1 MEIINKTLENYFVL
15 ANNLKQEFNN
25 KKYSFIKA
33 VYIHGS
39 FARGEI
45 TPKES
50 DINLMIFTKKKDIL
64 KKDIDLLS
72 SIKENL
78 DKKYS
83 IKIEFKI
90 NNIEKN
96 SLKNI
101 TTDMF
106 YPYLY
111 DFILNSFF
119 IYGERIE
126 DKLLNILKAKTF
138 FEFSFETTSVFSK
151 IRIDFLESYFQEN
164 KYKMYYNLYKYSR
177 LLKQLKVNEEK
188 IENLVKKITD
198 YKNIDK
204 EEILKYI
211 LKFEELLEKT
221 DLKKIFENNK
231 KLKLFL
237 GSAIG
242 GLVYNTKTKK
252 ILIIEDTKQ
261 TCSFWSQSKNAKT
274 KGKESLSE
282 IKEEIEKNTGIEN
295 ITIVNEKIGECHNWY
310 EKEKNTFKKIQ
321 TEYYYATTNCLKKI
335 NSKAKWIKLSEVKE
349 YVSSPCLGYITKSF
363 YQDFIKKIKEKS
375 NKTI

>member
-1 MEIINKTLENYFVL
+1 MEIINKNLESYFSL
-15 ANNLKQEFNN
+15 ANELKEEFNN
-25 KKYSFIKA
+25 KKYAFIKS

-50 DINLMIFTKKKDIL
+50 DINLMIFTKKKEIL
-64 KKDIDLLS
+64 EKEIETIYN
-72 SIKENL
+72 IKQKIESN
-78 DKKYS
+78 YS

-111 DFILNSFF
+111 DFILNSFY

-126 DKLLNILKAKTF
+126 DKLLKILKNKTY

-151 IRIDFLESYFQEN
+151 IRIDFLENYFKEN
-164 KYKMYYNLYKYSR
+164 KYRMYHNLYKYSR
-177 LLKQLKVNEEK
+177 LLKQLKVNEED
-188 IENLVKKITD
+188 IEKLVLKITD

-211 LKFEELLEKT
+211 LKFEELLEKA
-221 DLKKIFENNK
+221 DLKEIYENNK

-237 GSAIG
+237 GYAKGSLI
-242 GLVYNTKTKK
+242 YNTKTKK
-252 ILIIEDTKQ
+252 LLILREDRNI
-261 TCSFWSQSKNAKT
+261 CSFWSKPEKQVKNKIT
-274 KGKESLSE
+274 LKD
-282 IKEEIEKNTGIEN
+282 IKKDIKNNCGIEK
-295 ITIVNEKIGECHNWY
+295 ITIVKNKIGECHNWY
-310 EKEKNTFKKIQ
+310 EKEDNSFKKIH
-321 TEYYYATTNCLKKI
+321 TEYYYATTDSPEMPIKDNCY
-335 NSKAKWIKLSEVKE
+335 AWIKLNEIQK
-349 YVSSPCLGYITKSF
+349 YISSPCLGYIAKAF
-363 YQDFIKKIKEKS
+363 YEDYIKKLEK
-375 NKTI
+375 